1 MTVHSMEH
9 TMLPGRLASVHV
21 RSIRAGSETGQ
32 AAPRKNLSEDT
43 AQDTTVAQKSL
54 LDEVFANVL
63 T

>member
-1 MTVHSMEH
+1 MTVHSMAH

-32 AAPRKNLSEDT
+32 AAPRKNLPVDT
-43 AQDTTVAQKSL
+43 AQDTPVAQKSL
-54 LDEVFANVL
+54 LDHIFANVI